1 MFLKELKLAPPV
13 STGKKS
19 KHADQRETMNTKK
32 KLKRVNNNPASA
44 FDALKGS
51 AGARAVINAPNKA
64 ERSVIQVLSAGIL
77 LTMLPK
83 SK

>member
-13 STGKKS
+13 SAGKKS

-32 KLKRVNNNPASA
+32 KLKRVNNNPAAA

-51 AGARAVINAPNKA
+51 AGAKAVLNAPNKA
-64 ERSVIQVLSAGIL
+64 EKRL
-77 LTMLPK
+77 LKDYRLGFC
-83 SK
+83 